1 MANKRDYYEVLGI
14 GKEASDDEIKKAY
27 RKLAKKYHPD
37 INKEPGAEEK
47 FKEINEAYE
56 VLSDAEK
63 KAAYDRY
70 GFAGVDP
77 NGFGGAGAGGFSGG
91 FGNMDDLNDIF
102 SSFMGGGFGGF
113 GNGFSSRSSSRTQP
127 MKGDNRYM
135 SINIDFLDAIHGVE
149 RTITIDVDKRCERC
163 HGTGAYSDSDIRTCP
178 SCNGSGRVTRT
189 VRTAFGVMQ
198 QSVECPECHGTGKF
212 IDKKCP
218 DCGGAGYIHKREE
231 IEIKIPAGI
240 QSGQQVR
247 VASMGER
254 GYNGGPNGDLYIEV
268 NILPHEFFRREGNN
282 IYIRIPISS
291 VDATLG
297 CQIEVPTV
305 YGDVD
310 FNIPAGTQPN
320 QHFRMRGYGVK
331 DLRSSNKGDQIVE
344 IEVTIPKKL
353 TKEEKD
359 LYNQLANRKDK
370 RESVFDKFKKNFK

>member
-14 GKEASDDEIKKAY
+14 QKGASDDEIKKAY

-77 NGFGGAGAGGFSGG
+77 NGFGGAGGFNGGFSG
-91 FGNMDDLNDIF
+91 MDDLNDIF

-113 GNGFSSRSSSRTQP
+113 GGFGSRQNSRTQP

-135 SINIDFLDAIHGVE
+135 SMSIDFLDAIHGVE
-149 RTITIDVDKRCERC
+149 RTITIDVDERCERC
-163 HGTGAYSDSDIRTCP
+163 HGTGAYSDSDIRTCQT
-178 SCNGSGRVTRT
+178 CGGSGRVNRT
-189 VRTAFGVMQ
+189 VRTAFGMMQ
-198 QSVECPECHGTGKF
+198 QVVECPDCHGTGKH

-218 DCGGAGYIHKREE
+218 DCNGDGYIHKRKEVE
-231 IEIKIPAGI
+231 VKIPAGI

-247 VASMGER
+247 VAAMGER
-254 GYNGGPNGDLYIEV
+254 GINGGPNGDLYIEINV
-268 NILPHEFFRREGNN
+268 MPHNFFRREGNN
-282 IYIRIPISS
+282 IYITVPISS
-291 VDATLG
+291 IDATLG
-297 CQIEVPTV
+297 CTVDVPTV
-305 YGDVD
+305 YGDMEL
-310 FNIPAGTQPN
+310 NIPAGTQPN
-320 QHFRMRGYGVK
+320 QKFKMKGYGAK
-331 DLRSSNKGDQIVE
+331 DLRSDAKGDQYVE

-353 TKEEKD
+353 SHEERE
-359 LYNQLANRKDK
+359 LYEQLSKRKDK
-370 RESVFDKFKKNFK
+370 KESVFDKFKKNFK